1 MRSRPRI
8 VSAWRRSVVRRL
20 GRVSGNSRDAK
31 YGPRAVERGGSLT
44 ALFHG
49 IKKPGSDGSQGGK
62 GLLSLPGA
70 IGSN

>member
-1 MRSRPRI
+1 MRSRRGI
-8 VSAWRRSVVRRL
+8 SAWRRFGRAL
-20 GRVSGNSRDAK
+20 GSSRDLK
-31 YGPRAVERGGSLT
+31 HGPHADAS
-44 ALFHG
+44 FHG

>member
-8 VSAWRRSVVRRL
+8 VSAWRRSVVCRL
-20 GRVSGNSRDAK
+20 GRASEKSSDAK
-31 YGPRAVERGGSLT
+31 HSPRAVKRGGSLT